1 MVPKDVSVPAVQWFL
16 AFGFCFATILA
27 FALAAA
33 QEQEET
39 ATLQIVNAI
48 HATSAT
54 VQALRESRK
63 RSHSSDDDDNEERP
77 RKKRYI
83 QYDRERAQNCVRHDY
98 VGPSPLFNDMQ
109 FERVFRIT

>member
-1 MVPKDVSVPAVQWFL
+1 M

-48 HATSAT
+48 RATSAA
-54 VQALRESRK
+54 VQALRESQK

-83 QYDRERAQNCVRHDY
+83 QYDREWAQKCVRHDY

-109 FERVFRIT
+109 FERVF